1 MKRILSLVLAS
12 VALSVSAAASVGIVP
27 NPVSLKETGGSIS
40 AAAAQKIKTSTDRK
54 LGREAYTLTIDSKGV
69 SIRGGSDAGIF
80 WAMQT
85 LGQIKAQNPSGEL
98 PCLKISDSPAFPYR
112 GLLLDCSRHFFTV
125 DEVKS
130 VIDMMVLHKLNVLH
144 WHITDD
150 QGWRLE
156 IKSHPELT
164 EKASIRNRTKI
175 GHYFDE
181 AKGYDDT
188 PYGGF
193 YTQDEARDIVA
204 YAQARHITVI
214 PEIEMPGHSQEVLAV
229 HPEFG
234 CTGGPYEVRQT
245 WSISRDPLCVAKP
258 GVVDFLKEVLDE
270 VLTIFPS
277 EYINIGGDEVLPGRW
292 EACPDCR
299 AYMRAHGMT
308 DVMEIQRELVGDME
322 RYLLSKGRK
331 MIGWG
336 EIFAGCTDPSTTV
349 ISWKGPETGIAA
361 ANKGMHS
368 VMCPERWMYLD
379 YYQTPE
385 EIEREPLAIHP
396 KRHTDLEKVYG
407 YDPLAGIPANQQGF
421 ISGVQGNIWT
431 EYIATL
437 RRAQHMALP
446 RLAAVAEIAWSGNS
460 GKTSFAEFKQR
471 VAEALLPIYDARG
484 YNYATYEFEPLPV
497 SEVYPEIGQLDI
509 YHEGWIDLNKNGV
522 KDVYEDASRSI
533 DERIE
538 NLLSQMTLEEKT
550 CQMATLYGYKRVL
563 QDDLPTPE
571 WSEKIWKDGIGA
583 IDEHLNGFQGSSRG
597 PSDNPYCWP
606 ASKHAWAL
614 NKVQEF
620 FIEQTRLGIPV
631 DFTNEGIRGVES
643 YIATNFPT
651 QLGIG
656 HTWDRGLV
664 REIGRITGREGRLL
678 GYTNIYAPIL
688 DVGRDQ
694 RWGRYEEV
702 YGESPYLVAEL
713 GVEMV
718 KGLQEDFQVASTG
731 KHFLAYSNN
740 KGGRE
745 GMARTDP
752 QMPPHEVENIHVY
765 PWREVIGRA
774 GMLGAMSCYND
785 YDGTPVQGSDYWLMR
800 RLRGEFGFKGYVVS
814 DSDAVE
820 YLYTKHNTAADMK
833 EAVRQSVL
841 AGLNVRCTFRSPD
854 SYILPLREL
863 VEEGRIPMSVID
875 DRVRDIL
882 RVKFLVGAFD
892 RPYQTDYKKADMY
905 VNCEANAEVAL
916 RASREAL
923 VLLKNDGTLPLDRS
937 KLHKVAVI
945 GPNADEDCFVHAHY
959 GPSATEAI
967 TVLEGIRTK
976 LYGRAEVV
984 YAKGC
989 EVVDATWPDSEILP
1003 QEPTKEEQA
1012 QMDEALAV
1020 AGGADV
1026 IIAVLGGTQRT
1037 CGENRSRSS
1046 IELPG
1051 HQNRLLARL
1060 IATGKPV
1067 VVVLVNGRP
1076 LSVNYADKYANAI
1089 LEAWYPGSFG
1099 GTAVADALFGDYNP
1113 GGKLSVTFPKSVGQI
1128 PFNFP
1133 YKPNSQVDG
1142 NITPG
1147 PKGDKSRVNGALYD
1161 FGYGLS
1167 YTTFEYSALRLSS
1180 GVVTEGNDVEVS
1192 FDVTNT
1198 GSMAGDEIVQ
1208 LYLHDRLSSI
1218 TVYEKVLRGFE
1229 RIHLVPGQTRTVT
1242 LTLRP
1247 EDFSLITAG
1256 FRRVVEPGV
1265 FDIYVGASSKDI
1277 RLVGQVTAPSLID
1290 FGKLDGQGP
1299 ELASKYETDYGMTY
1313 GQPEDKSRRLLKGD
1327 DYTFPMDRV
1336 TGTVTVTWAPDSNC
1350 DFEIQVT
1357 NGGGLFNTVCT
1368 GSVNDGGIKSYYF
1381 PRTNVSEARVL
1392 VTKGAATI
1400 YSAE

>member
-1 MKRILSLVLAS
+1 
-12 VALSVSAAASVGIVP
+12 
-27 NPVSLKETGGSIS
+27 
-40 AAAAQKIKTSTDRK
+40 
-54 LGREAYTLTIDSKGV
+54 
-69 SIRGGSDAGIF
+69 
-80 WAMQT
+80 
-85 LGQIKAQNPSGEL
+85 
-98 PCLKISDSPAFPYR
+98 
-112 GLLLDCSRHFFTV
+112 
-125 DEVKS
+125 
-130 VIDMMVLHKLNVLH
+130 
-144 WHITDD
+144 
-150 QGWRLE
+150 
-156 IKSHPELT
+156 
-164 EKASIRNRTKI
+164 
-175 GHYFDE
+175 
-181 AKGYDDT
+181 
-188 PYGGF
+188 
-193 YTQDEARDIVA
+193 
-204 YAQARHITVI
+204 
-214 PEIEMPGHSQEVLAV
+214 
-229 HPEFG
+229 
-234 CTGGPYEVRQT
+234 
-245 WSISRDPLCVAKP
+245 
-258 GVVDFLKEVLDE
+258 
-270 VLTIFPS
+270 
-277 EYINIGGDEVLPGRW
+277 
-292 EACPDCR
+292 
-299 AYMRAHGMT
+299 
-308 DVMEIQRELVGDME
+308 
-322 RYLLSKGRK
+322 
-331 MIGWG
+331 
-336 EIFAGCTDPSTTV
+336 
-349 ISWKGPETGIAA
+349 
-361 ANKGMHS
+361 
-368 VMCPERWMYLD
+368 
-379 YYQTPE
+379 
-385 EIEREPLAIHP
+385 
-396 KRHTDLEKVYG
+396 
-407 YDPLAGIPANQQGF
+407 
-421 ISGVQGNIWT
+421 
-431 EYIATL
+431 
-437 RRAQHMALP
+437 
-446 RLAAVAEIAWSGNS
+446 
-460 GKTSFAEFKQR
+460 
-471 VAEALLPIYDARG
+471 
-484 YNYATYEFEPLPV
+484 
-497 SEVYPEIGQLDI
+497 
-509 YHEGWIDLNKNGV
+509 
-522 KDVYEDASRSI
+522 
-533 DERIE
+533 
-538 NLLSQMTLEEKT
+538 
-550 CQMATLYGYKRVL
+550 
-563 QDDLPTPE
+563 
-571 WSEKIWKDGIGA
+571 
-583 IDEHLNGFQGSSRG
+583 
-597 PSDNPYCWP
+597 
-606 ASKHAWAL
+606 
-614 NKVQEF
+614 
-620 FIEQTRLGIPV
+620 
-631 DFTNEGIRGVES
+631 
-643 YIATNFPT
+643 
-651 QLGIG
+651 
-656 HTWDRGLV
+656 
-664 REIGRITGREGRLL
+664 
-678 GYTNIYAPIL
+678 
-688 DVGRDQ
+688 
-694 RWGRYEEV
+694 
-702 YGESPYLVAEL
+702 
-713 GVEMV
+713 
-718 KGLQEDFQVASTG
+718 
-731 KHFLAYSNN
+731 
-740 KGGRE
+740 
-745 GMARTDP
+745 
-752 QMPPHEVENIHVY
+752 
-765 PWREVIGRA
+765 
-774 GMLGAMSCYND
+774 
-785 YDGTPVQGSDYWLMR
+785 
-800 RLRGEFGFKGYVVS
+800 
-814 DSDAVE
+814 
-820 YLYTKHNTAADMK
+820 
-833 EAVRQSVL
+833 
-841 AGLNVRCTFRSPD
+841 
-854 SYILPLREL
+854 
-863 VEEGRIPMSVID
+863 
-875 DRVRDIL
+875 
-882 RVKFLVGAFD
+882 
-892 RPYQTDYKKADMY
+892 
-905 VNCEANAEVAL
+905 
-916 RASREAL
+916 
-923 VLLKNDGTLPLDRS
+923 
-937 KLHKVAVI
+937 
-945 GPNADEDCFVHAHY
+945 
-959 GPSATEAI
+959 
-967 TVLEGIRTK
+967 
-976 LYGRAEVV
+976 V

-1357 NGGGLFNTVCT
+1357 NGGGLFNTVYT